1 MSDSIHLALPYI
13 AAAQAQKHVTHNEA
27 LRILD
32 ALVMLAV
39 KDRDL
44 SAPPGSPADG
54 DRYLVKPTGSGAFAG
69 KDGRIAHYRDGAW
82 AFHEP
87 QAGWT
92 CYVEDEDL
100 LLVFDGTAW
109 SPAIVEVDTDGTRA
123 ADSDDVVPSQKAVN
137 TRINAVLASKPC
149 FSANKNGT
157 NQTGVTSA
165 TDTKVTFTTEE
176 FDNGGYYDA
185 ANSKWTPPAGI
196 CRVTVGLNFTNA
208 NMVDQSGFRCEI
220 WKNGVKF
227 RETFSVT
234 SGTGNQGPAQCSC
247 LIQVNGTD
255 YIEAYARCDGAGDK
269 TISGSTNTSFFCGEM
284 VVMT

>member
-1 MSDSIHLALPYI
+1 MSDSTHLALPYI

-44 SAPPGSPADG
+44 SAPPGSPGDG
-54 DRYLVKPTGSGAFAG
+54 DRYLVKPTGTGAFAG
-69 KDGRIAHYRDGAW
+69 KDGLIAHYRDGAW
-82 AFHEP
+82 AFYQP

-100 LLVFDGTAW
+100 LLVFDGAGWT
-109 SPAIVEVDTDGTRA
+109 PAIVEVDPDGTMA
-123 ADSDDVVPSQKAVN
+123 ADSDAVVPSQKAVN
-137 TRINAVLASKPC
+137 TRINTLIASKPC

-157 NQTGVTSA
+157 HQTGVPSA

-185 ANSKWTPPAGI
+185 ANSKWVPPAGI
-196 CRVTVGLNFTNA
+196 ARVTVGIAFTNA
-208 NMVDQSGFRCEI
+208 NMVDGSGFRAEI

-227 RETFSVT
+227 RESFSVT
-234 SGTGNQGPAQCSC
+234 ASTGAQGPAHCSC
-247 LIQVNGTD
+247 LIPVNGTD

-269 TISGSTNTSFFCGEM
+269 TVSGNTIVSFFCGEM